1 MLGDVDTRVSWLFCH
16 ADVRLV
22 KVAPLMTDT
31 NGRSLTELV
40 ETTDEE
46 GVTHYFEKIEEF
58 ECDAKPYALLI
69 YRGTSNDDEADEEGF
84 DEEYVVM
91 RVTQEEGELAYEYIE
106 EEEEFKKAIAHLET
120 LDYDFDTDDDDD
132 DDDDAFDDDDDD
144 EAEDDVLVIRND
156 PSLN

>member
-1 MLGDVDTRVSWLFCH
+1 
-16 ADVRLV
+16 
-22 KVAPLMTDT
+22 MTDT

-58 ECDAKPYALLI
+58 ECDSKPYALLI
-69 YRGTSNDDEADEEGF
+69 YRGTSNDDPEADEEGF

-91 RVTQEEGELAYEYIE
+91 RVAQEDGELAYEYIE
-106 EEEEFKKAIAHLET
+106 DEEEFKKAIAHLET
-120 LDYDFDTDDDDD
+120 LDYDFDTDDDEDE
-132 DDDDAFDDDDDD
+132 DDAYDDDD
-144 EAEDDVLVIRND
+144 EEDVDNDVLVIRND

>member
-1 MLGDVDTRVSWLFCH
+1 
-16 ADVRLV
+16 
-22 KVAPLMTDT
+22 MTDT
-31 NGRSLTELV
+31 NGRSMTELV

-69 YRGTSNDDEADEEGF
+69 YRGTSDEDGEVDEEGGF

-91 RVTQEEGELAYEYIE
+91 RVVQEGDGELAYEYIDDE
-106 EEEEFKKAIAHLET
+106 DEFKKAIAHLEA
-120 LDYDFDTDDDDD
+120 LDYDFDTDDDDE
-132 DDDDAFDDDDDD
+132 DDDDADD
-144 EAEDDVLVIRND
+144 ESNAADEDFGDEDKSDVLVIKND

>member
-1 MLGDVDTRVSWLFCH
+1 
-16 ADVRLV
+16 
-22 KVAPLMTDT
+22 MTDT

-69 YRGTSNDDEADEEGF
+69 YRGTSNDDDEVDAEGF

-91 RVTQEEGELAYEYIE
+91 RVTQEDGELAYEYIE
-106 EEEEFKKAIAHLET
+106 DEEEFKKAIAHLET
-120 LDYDFDTDDDDD
+120 LDYDFDTEDDEDEALDDE
-132 DDDDAFDDDDDD
+132 DDDD
-144 EAEDDVLVIRND
+144 EEDDVLVIRND